1 MNLREICRERDYT
14 TVIGTTFSFDPLF
27 FERVILPDLRFG
39 YGREIVL
46 IGDGSQL
53 SESINRCSSQLKQIG
68 NSVVIEPVY
77 LTGAFHPKILLKI
90 GKEKALLTIGS
101 GNMTN
106 GGWGDN
112 REIFTKWELDKNNS
126 KSLVVI
132 KSVINSLLPYIS
144 SELALQ
150 SLYKSLDSFS
160 GVSDNNDNEV
170 DFYITEPDKTLV
182 EFLLS
187 KWQGKK
193 FHTLKLFTGSTDEN
207 GAFIEW
213 CHKNFGIDKCVIASN
228 EYNISFRKDKLENIP
243 VDISISTIASD
254 DRMHGKFYLFE
265 GDSESC
271 VVMGS
276 ANCSRRAWLLPP
288 NNGGN
293 VEAIAVYDNIDLND
307 FQNITEQFP
316 NELKSIKD
324 FDLKDSD
331 DDSGLLITHP
341 YKISS
346 LIIDGF
352 KSELRLDMTKSLPE
366 GSKVEIIINEEKF
379 QLTAD
384 SKRRILYSIIVEKP
398 NNPLNITLFGDVI
411 IKIAGEEPITIH
423 HWINDI
429 VSIKSASKTR
439 QLPSAIQN
447 LLSSNN
453 DTEYNKALKE
463 IAYVSNIILDDPDSF
478 DDPIAYTK
486 SETSSEVNDKKIIIN
501 PLTSESLF
509 QSMANISENPASSV
523 LHGGQIN
530 TSLSFAGLMNFFFSF
545 QDELRNTSSVI
556 EDESDID
563 EIEEVRDKISI
574 KKKVNNQQQKK
585 QIDSKIKLK
594 LKKQMDEYFLRLR
607 SETFRTHCTV
617 SQLKQATAFPLV
629 IAVFGNQKGWVDNN
643 DLEKWITII
652 IDILFKMNINAYEGL
667 IDFVRNRFLEKK
679 QLEVFNKVLGDGTL
693 WVALLTGIDA
703 IDWEKENGNF
713 NKAFVI
719 SSVLENQ
726 DLISSTDSAQMKTL
740 IDKHKFKKTADWIIS
755 EPIKTIKNLERL
767 RKYLDKM
774 FQTFI
779 TNQIG
784 GEHKKGD
791 LIYGKLGWGTVQDDK
806 AKILDNKS
814 FMKVYMHVRAQE
826 TSVLSNGY
834 FINLRIARN
843 KDDNLNK
850 LIKAI
855 NDE

>member
-160 GVSDNNDNEV
+160 GVSDNNEV
-170 DFYITEPDKTLV
+170 DFYVTEPDKALV

-243 VDISISTIASD
+243 VDISISPIASD

>member
-1 MNLREICRERDYT
+1 MNLRGICRERDYT
-14 TVIGTTFSFDPLF
+14 TIIGTTYSFNPLF

-39 YGREIVL
+39 YGREIVI

-90 GKEKALLTIGS
+90 GKENALLTIGS

-160 GVSDNNDNEV
+160 GVSDVNDNEV

-213 CHKNFGIDKCVIASN
+213 CYKIFGINKCVIASN

-243 VDISISTIASD
+243 VDISISPITSN

-293 VEAIAVYDNIDLND
+293 VEAIAVYNNIDLND

-331 DDSGLLITHP
+331 EDSGLLITHP

-346 LIIDGF
+346 LTIDGF

-366 GSKVEIIINEEKF
+366 GSNIEIIINEEKF
-379 QLTAD
+379 QLTTD
-384 SKRRILYSIIVEKP
+384 SKRRVWYSIIVEKP
-398 NNPLNITLFGDVI
+398 NNPLNITLFGDVV
-411 IKIAGEEPITIH
+411 IKISDEEPITIH

-429 VSIKSASKTR
+429 VSIKSASKSR

-447 LLSSNN
+447 FLNSNN
-453 DTEYNKALKE
+453 DTEYHKALRE

-486 SETSSEVNDKKIIIN
+486 SETPSEINDKKTTIN

-509 QSMANISENPASSV
+509 RSMADISENPASSV
-523 LHGGQIN
+523 LHTGQIN
-530 TSLSFAGLMNFFFSF
+530 TSLSFSGLMNFFFSF

-556 EDESDID
+556 EDESEID
-563 EIEEVRDKISI
+563 EIEEVGDKISI

-585 QIDSKIKLK
+585 QIDSKMKLK

-607 SETFRTHCTV
+607 SEAFRTNCTV

-643 DLEKWITII
+643 DLEKWVTII
-652 IDILFKMNINAYEGL
+652 IDILFKMNINTYEGL
-667 IDFVRNRFLEKK
+667 IDFVRNRFLEKE

-703 IDWEKENGNF
+703 IDWEKDNGNF

-806 AKILDNKS
+806 VKILDHKS